1 MMFVATLMFAKNFCA
16 HHWLQ
21 NRISEN
27 IWVIILSNG
36 TFFFDRLLS
45 NGTCTVDW
53 TQIVIVSSWSLPI
66 QITFIIYVYVIRI
79 SYHDTLFFS
88 FSFPIYL
95 FIEAVK
101 WIVVVICKW
110 FPYSMWFFLSQGL
123 TIFCYDFFLSLEGAP
138 EMVNIAIGVQRRPL
152 CIVSELYQ
160 IMFLSRKLK

>member
-1 MMFVATLMFAKNFCA
+1 MFAKKICA

-36 TFFFDRLLS
+36 TFFFDWLLS

-53 TQIVIVSSWSLPI
+53 TQI
-66 QITFIIYVYVIRI
+66 FIIYVYVIHI
-79 SYHDTLFFS
+79 SYRDTLFFS

-110 FPYSMWFFLSQGL
+110 FSYSMWFFLSQGL

-138 EMVNIAIGVQRRPL
+138 EMVNMAIGVQRRPL